1 MPIKNAHRTA
11 PAYQHYKQ
19 ISYENL
25 AASWFTADGWEV
37 FMPVTDHDRKTD
49 LVVADDNHY
58 YRIQVKSLESGD
70 DNVFIENKWREA
82 NIDYV
87 IYFSRSSNWGYI
99 TPAFSEARR
108 RLNSAGHLRFH
119 QHQKPFA
126 KAFNKA

>member
-1 MPIKNAHRTA
+1 MPVKNAHRTA

-58 YRIQVKSLESGD
+58 YRIQVKSLENGD
-70 DNVFIENKWREA
+70 DNVFVENKWREA
-82 NIDYV
+82 QHRLCYLFLSHLQLGL
-87 IYFSRSSNWGYI
+87 YYSRLFRS
-99 TPAFSEARR
+99 
-108 RLNSAGHLRFH
+108 
-119 QHQKPFA
+119 
-126 KAFNKA
+126 